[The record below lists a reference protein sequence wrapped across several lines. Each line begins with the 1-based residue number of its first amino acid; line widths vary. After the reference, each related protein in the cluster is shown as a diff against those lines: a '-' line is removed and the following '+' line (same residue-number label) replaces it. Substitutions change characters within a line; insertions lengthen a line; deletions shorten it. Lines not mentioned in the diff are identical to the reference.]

1 MNYLFLAE
9 GFEEIEAF
17 SVVDLLRRAEIEI
30 QTVTIKPDRMV
41 TGAHKIQVKADLIFE
56 EIQYEDMTGMILP
69 GGMPGTTN
77 LSKCK
82 PLIEWLQKA
91 HADEK
96 LIAAICAA
104 PSILGDLG
112 ILEGRKA
119 VCYPGFE
126 SKLKGAT
133 VTEDAAV
140 RDGHIITSKAAGTA
154 VDFSLKLIKHLK
166 SKEDSIN
173 IKRSILY

>member
-1 MNYLFLAE
+1 MIYLFLAD
-9 GFEEIEAF
+9 GFEEIEAL
-17 SVVDLLRRAEIEI
+17 SVIDLLRRAEVQV
-30 QTVTIKPDRMV
+30 QTVSIKSDRLV
-41 TGAHKIQVKADLIFE
+41 TGAHKIQVMADLLLE
-56 EIQYEDMTGMILP
+56 DAKYENLSGIVLP

-82 PLIEWLQKA
+82 TLNEWLLRA
-91 HADEK
+91 NSEEK
-96 LIAAICAA
+96 LIGAICAA

-126 SKLKGAT
+126 SKLKGASIA
-133 VTEDAAV
+133 EEAAV
-140 RDGHIITSKAAGTA
+140 RDGHVFTSKAAGTA
-154 VDFSLKLIKHLK
+154 IDFALKLIKHIK

-173 IKRSILY
+173 IKRAILY